1 MNLNNK
7 EIDIIKGFLIDEIS
21 PILLIIFGSALNG
34 NFRPDSDIDI
44 AFLSEKEYPDY
55 KVFILSQRLA
65 ALLGRDIDLVNLRNV
80 STVFKARI
88 IGNGEVIYT
97 KDEKMMN
104 ELFIRILKEYAL
116 LNEERKP
123 IIERINK
130 EGRVYG

>member
-34 NFRPDSDIDI
+34 YFRPDSDIDI